1 MQPLFVWHPELTGSA
16 LTPANPPS
24 APASSAAGVDCSGP
38 ASGSADR
45 ARRAR
50 PGDYTTSASRR
61 RRRRWCACQPPARL
75 ATPTLFCSPCAI
87 VWRPGRLRASLYSL
101 APFLLSRCRAEDR
114 VRRPP
119 SCCSWRSTTSREGK
133 YLEQPRR
140 RRATAARRSKMM
152 PEDVGSASGASL
164 PARGSCHA
172 LDLRAEGCSR
182 IPLVPQV
189 RPPARPPPAAR
200 PRPPRPRAPL
210 VRAPRPACPHAPLPR
225 RVRCAALT
233 PPSTPLRAQ
242 DAAMY
247 RVGTFALVAGKV

>member
-1 MQPLFVWHPELTGSA
+1 MEVAKFLWHSELTGSA

-133 YLEQPRR
+133 YLEQPSR
-140 RRATAARRSKMM
+140 T
-152 PEDVGSASGASL
+152 VV
-164 PARGSCHA
+164 
-172 LDLRAEGCSR
+172 LRAIEIG
-182 IPLVPQV
+182 
-189 RPPARPPPAAR
+189 
-200 PRPPRPRAPL
+200 
-210 VRAPRPACPHAPLPR
+210 
-225 RVRCAALT
+225 
-233 PPSTPLRAQ
+233 LRAAVGRFLISREKSGGRSV
-242 DAAMY
+242 DFYAVGVWKK
-247 RVGTFALVAGKV
+247 RVPGAVQVYSGSSSVDSGGRVVIPHSRACLGV

>member
-1 MQPLFVWHPELTGSA
+1 M
-16 LTPANPPS
+16 TPANPPS

-61 RRRRWCACQPPARL
+61 RRRRWCARQPPARL

-87 VWRPGRLRASLYSL
+87 VWRPGRLRASLYLL

-119 SCCSWRSTTSREGK
+119 TCCSWRSTTSRAGK

-140 RRATAARRSKMM
+140 LTKENGVPNRAIHRDAVGGSTERNERRRESEEHDSK
-152 PEDVGSASGASL
+152 
-164 PARGSCHA
+164 RQHA
-172 LDLRAEGCSR
+172 L
-182 IPLVPQV
+182 
-189 RPPARPPPAAR
+189 
-200 PRPPRPRAPL
+200 
-210 VRAPRPACPHAPLPR
+210 R
-225 RVRCAALT
+225 RR
-233 PPSTPLRAQ
+233 
-242 DAAMY
+242 
-247 RVGTFALVAGKV
+247 KEI